1 MAKELAQHI
10 SLASVFE
17 VLSCR
22 VAMEIS
28 RPVFSKTFAG
38 VHCWNS
44 VRSPYTER
52 LPHMSSCDSD
62 SMRFLPGGEVGKAG
76 VKLKT
81 QQQPLKLLEGLAG
94 ASGGSRQRGELRRRV
109 SP

>member
-1 MAKELAQHI
+1 
-10 SLASVFE
+10 
-17 VLSCR
+17 
-22 VAMEIS
+22 
-28 RPVFSKTFAG
+28 
-38 VHCWNS
+38 
-44 VRSPYTER
+44 
-52 LPHMSSCDSD
+52 
-62 SMRFLPGGEVGKAG
+62 